1 MFSDGK
7 SPAPAGYLFQQLI
20 ILTVKNLCFLMY
32 LNLSGFSFQPL
43 ILVTLSSVS
52 LIKALVLSTHGS
64 TYALL
69 LDLAGELFPCFTKV
83 FIILKNS
90 KE

>member
-7 SPAPAGYLFQQLI
+7 SSAPAGCLFQQLI
-20 ILTVKNLCFLMY
+20 ILTIKKLCFLMY

-43 ILVTLSSVS
+43 ILVILLSVS

-69 LDLAGELFPCFTKV
+69 LDLAGKLFSYFTKV
-83 FIILKNS
+83 FVILKNS